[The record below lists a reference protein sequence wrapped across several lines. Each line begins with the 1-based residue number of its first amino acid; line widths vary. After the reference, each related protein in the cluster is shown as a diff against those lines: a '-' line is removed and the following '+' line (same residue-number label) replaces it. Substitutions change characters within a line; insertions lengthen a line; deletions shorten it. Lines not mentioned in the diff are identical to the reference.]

1 MINFLGGTYNYEGIK
16 TPEGGVMTKKSPSN
30 NIEDKVH
37 GWLMEDGWKLQKH
50 TVPDASWAFIA
61 EDPSIRK
68 IVVGQKVGRDD
79 QLLLQAAV
87 IPDENVATQLD
98 QLDEDER
105 NNFLWD
111 LRFELLRAGIDFDG
125 VTVPLKQ
132 VAVMM
137 RISTDALTKDTFV
150 QRLGQV
156 HKGVILIQWM
166 IARKFA
172 KPETHKEIGFRSQ
185 T

>member
-1 MINFLGGTYNYEGIK
+1 MMKYYSGTYNYEGVDL
-16 TPEGGVMTKKSPSN
+16 PEGGNMANKPPSN
-30 NIEDKVH
+30 DVRDKVN

-50 TVPDASWAFIA
+50 TLPDASWAFIA
-61 EDPSIRK
+61 EDPNIRR

-87 IPDENVATQLD
+87 IPDENVMTQLD
-98 QLDEDER
+98 KLAEDER

-111 LRFELLRAGIDFDG
+111 LRFELLRAGIDFNG
-125 VTVPLKQ
+125 VGIPFKRVE
-132 VAVMM
+132 VMM
-137 RISTDALTKDTFV
+137 RITTDALTKDVFV

-156 HKGVILIQWM
+156 HKGVILVQWM
-166 IARKFA
+166 TARKFA
-172 KPETHKEIGFRSQ
+172 KPEAHGEIGFRTQ